1 MYLDIVYIYVHCKSY
16 VSRKVKTSYNLGR
29 IEYIKKMLPGYACSG
44 PSRFDWDVATNGWIY
59 KRTGANLVQLLEKE
73 IGELCRTPVELS

>member
-1 MYLDIVYIYVHCKSY
+1 LISNQIDPQLDILYSTQKLFIELSAISILISYI
-16 VSRKVKTSYNLGR
+16 
-29 IEYIKKMLPGYACSG
+29 ILPGYACSG

-73 IGELCRTPVELS
+73 IGELCHTPVEL

>member
-1 MYLDIVYIYVHCKSY
+1 
-16 VSRKVKTSYNLGR
+16 
-29 IEYIKKMLPGYACSG
+29 MLPGYACSG